1 MFVELYTEKIKTNVK
16 KIFKNIV
23 NVFFNNIYIYIY
35 ELVYLTNLNAS
46 WTADKNIAWL

>member
-23 NVFFNNIYIYIY
+23 NVFFNNIYIY

-46 WTADKNIAWL
+46 